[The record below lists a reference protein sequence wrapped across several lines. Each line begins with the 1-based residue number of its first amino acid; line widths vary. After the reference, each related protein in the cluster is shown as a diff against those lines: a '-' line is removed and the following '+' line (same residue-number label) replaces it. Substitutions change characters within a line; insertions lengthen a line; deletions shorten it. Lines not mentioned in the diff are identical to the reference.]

1 MSLCLTMQQEQEID
15 SIFHR
20 WQKGLCPG
28 GQVLVR
34 RKGEVIYDKSFG
46 YANLEHKIPVGE
58 NTVFHVASV
67 SKQVTVLSLLLL
79 VEEGKVHLTDDI
91 REYAPELILFREPVT
106 LYDLVHN
113 ISGIRDQW
121 ELLMMRG
128 VRIDDT
134 ITMEDLKR
142 MISMQT
148 ILNFEPGSEY
158 LYSNSNFT
166 LIAHVVEKVSGLSLG
181 EFAAQ
186 RIFAP
191 LGMDHTC
198 IKTAYTQ
205 VIPGRAY
212 SYDDDGEGT
221 FTYHPINYSAYG
233 ATSLH
238 TTVRDLMKLLE
249 NYKNPT
255 ICRKETVEKM
265 MERPVLADGSR
276 SIYGG
281 GLMLG
286 EYEGHPFLE
295 HGGVDAA
302 YRAHTIRFYD
312 PEDDLDIAIV
322 SNTQN
327 TIPGVAARQIARVVL
342 GLEEEKPQH
351 QQHLLE
357 QAPQQEETGVY
368 WAEEPSLACFTVCR
382 DQEGQLHLGGENGT
396 TLHHV
401 EGNCYRIGYLEDVIY
416 LGKEKAA
423 CQMGANLYPLV
434 KVDTASQD
442 TDFLLEYE
450 GTYQS
455 DEVDTR
461 YFITEEEGF
470 LYASHT
476 RHGQGRL
483 YPLGRDRYGVQIGGL
498 TLRLTF
504 TRGSGNRFTGLVMDG
519 GRVQHLGFTREEM

>member
-1 MSLCLTMQQEQEID
+1 MSLCLTKQQEQEID

-79 VEEGKVHLTDDI
+79 AEEGKVHLTDDI

-121 ELLMMRG
+121 ELLMIRG

-148 ILNFEPGSEY
+148 ILNFEPGSQY
-158 LYSNSNFT
+158 MYSNSNFT
-166 LIAHVVEKVSGLSLG
+166 LAAHVVEKVSGMSLG

-198 IKTAYTQ
+198 IKTAYSQ

-212 SYDDDGEGT
+212 SYDDHGEGT

-238 TTVRDLMKLLE
+238 TTVHDLMKLLE

-265 MERPVLADGSR
+265 MERPRLSDGSR

-286 EYEGHPFLE
+286 EYEGHPFRLSGPY
-295 HGGVDAA
+295 H
-302 YRAHTIRFYD
+302 
-312 PEDDLDIAIV
+312 P
-322 SNTQN
+322 
-327 TIPGVAARQIARVVL
+327 
-342 GLEEEKPQH
+342 
-351 QQHLLE
+351 
-357 QAPQQEETGVY
+357 
-368 WAEEPSLACFTVCR
+368 
-382 DQEGQLHLGGENGT
+382 
-396 TLHHV
+396 
-401 EGNCYRIGYLEDVIY
+401 
-416 LGKEKAA
+416 
-423 CQMGANLYPLV
+423 
-434 KVDTASQD
+434 
-442 TDFLLEYE
+442 FL
-450 GTYQS
+450 
-455 DEVDTR
+455 
-461 YFITEEEGF
+461 
-470 LYASHT
+470 
-476 RHGQGRL
+476 
-483 YPLGRDRYGVQIGGL
+483 
-498 TLRLTF
+498 
-504 TRGSGNRFTGLVMDG
+504 
-519 GRVQHLGFTREEM
+519 

>member
-1 MSLCLTMQQEQEID
+1 MSTYLTSQQEKEID

-20 WQKGLCPG
+20 WQSGLCPG

-46 YANLEHKIPVGE
+46 YANLEHQIPVGE

-79 VEEGKVHLTDDI
+79 AEEGKVRLTDDI
-91 REYAPELILFREPVT
+91 RDYAPELILFREPVT
-106 LYDLVHN
+106 LYDLMHN

-166 LIAHVVEKVSGLSLG
+166 LIAHVVEKVSGLSLR

-238 TTVRDLMKLLE
+238 TTVHDLMKLLE

-255 ICRKETVEKM
+255 ICRKETVDP
-265 MERPVLADGSR
+265 RLAVLKQ
-276 SIYGG
+276 
-281 GLMLG
+281 L
-286 EYEGHPFLE
+286 
-295 HGGVDAA
+295 
-302 YRAHTIRFYD
+302 
-312 PEDDLDIAIV
+312 LD
-322 SNTQN
+322 
-327 TIPGVAARQIARVVL
+327 
-342 GLEEEKPQH
+342 
-351 QQHLLE
+351 
-357 QAPQQEETGVY
+357 
-368 WAEEPSLACFTVCR
+368 
-382 DQEGQLHLGGENGT
+382 
-396 TLHHV
+396 HH
-401 EGNCYRIGYLEDVIY
+401 D
-416 LGKEKAA
+416 
-423 CQMGANLYPLV
+423 
-434 KVDTASQD
+434 
-442 TDFLLEYE
+442 
-450 GTYQS
+450 
-455 DEVDTR
+455 
-461 YFITEEEGF
+461 
-470 LYASHT
+470 
-476 RHGQGRL
+476 
-483 YPLGRDRYGVQIGGL
+483 
-498 TLRLTF
+498 
-504 TRGSGNRFTGLVMDG
+504 
-519 GRVQHLGFTREEM
+519 